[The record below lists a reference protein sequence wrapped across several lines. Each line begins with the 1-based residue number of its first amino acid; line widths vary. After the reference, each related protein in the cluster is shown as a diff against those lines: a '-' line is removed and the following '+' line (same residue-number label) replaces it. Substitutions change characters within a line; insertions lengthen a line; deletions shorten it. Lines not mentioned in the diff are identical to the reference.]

1 MKKGVFLL
9 LIISVLFFSACNDG
23 SSDVDNMGEDKL
35 KVYTSFYTLYDF
47 ASKIGGEHA
56 QVVNMIPPG
65 GEPHHW
71 EPTAA
76 DIVSLEGADIF
87 IYNGLSLEHWV
98 ESVLEPIENENLIV
112 VEASQDVD
120 VLESSHSHDDH
131 NHSHNNVDPHIWL
144 DPIKSKTM
152 MKNIRDAFIELDPLN
167 EGSYE
172 NNYNIYVE
180 ELEKLDSEFHE
191 KLVDLNN
198 RDMIVSHEAFT
209 YLSEAYGLHQIPIEG
224 LIPDS
229 EPNPSRMA
237 EIIDYINDNNIET
250 IFFEDENDTKVVET
264 ISNET
269 GVNFTVL
276 YTLEYLTDRQISNGD
291 DYFSVMR
298 SNLEALVKGLE

>member
-23 SSDVDNMGEDKL
+23 SSDVDNMDEDKL